1 MKKLPRRIY
10 TKEFKEQAAKLVV
23 VSGQGLTETAR
34 SLSISVKTLANW
46 VAVARHGEPASASDS
61 RRPVTELEAEVSRL
75 KRELAEMRMERDL
88 LKKATAYFAKESR

>member
-34 SLSISVKTLANW
+34 SLYPKGRLRARSRSRRWQTGWPWPGMESRHRRATR
-46 VAVARHGEPASASDS
+46 VAR
-61 RRPVTELEAEVSRL
+61 
-75 KRELAEMRMERDL
+75 
-88 LKKATAYFAKESR
+88 